1 MDKNLIIED
10 VLKLLKVY
18 FKISKEDIVLIKQ
31 TINEGFIY
39 DLKSMF
45 SKIKNK
51 YFNDAD
57 KNPIYNPNH
66 STQKLIT
73 LYKLS
78 NAIIYNNREL
88 GEKIYYLN
96 KILNSCDIYPEVQLP
111 NIFFAE
117 HPVGSVLERATYGN
131 FFVFQQNCTV
141 GGNKGKYP
149 KIGSNVRLFSGAMI
163 LGNSEIENN
172 VLVSAGTI
180 IKDDD
185 IPSFSVVYGS
195 SPNLIIKSK
204 GKDFFRDNSIFLK

>member
-10 VLKLLKVY
+10 ILKLLKLY
-18 FKISKEDIVLIKQ
+18 FKVRKEDIVLIKQ
-31 TINEGFIY
+31 TINEAFIY
-39 DLKSMF
+39 DLRLMF

-51 YFNDAD
+51 YFCDAD
-57 KNPIYNPNH
+57 KNPIYNPVN
-66 STQKLIT
+66 STQKLII

-78 NAIIYNNREL
+78 NNIIFKNKDL

-96 KILNSCDIYPEVQLP
+96 KILNSCEIYPEVQLP
-111 NIFFAE
+111 KVFFAE
-117 HPVGSVLERATYGN
+117 HPVGSVLGRATYGN

-141 GGNKGKYP
+141 GSNKGKYP
-149 KIGSNVRLFSGAMI
+149 KIGNNVRLFSGAMI
-163 LGNSEIENN
+163 LGNSKIGNN
-172 VLVSAGTI
+172 VFVSAGTI